1 MKDRTAFGIIQLP
14 ASCGVVWFGMSV
26 YGLWYLMVIYV
37 DQVPCVLCRGN
48 PKRKQWNNWM
58 EYWRAV
64 KEKNLQRKKKK
75 RENDMRKKTCTL
87 HKEESFVMLHLISES
102 EMSPSLP

>member
-1 MKDRTAFGIIQLP
+1 
-14 ASCGVVWFGMSV
+14 
-26 YGLWYLMVIYV
+26 
-37 DQVPCVLCRGN
+37 
-48 PKRKQWNNWM
+48 M